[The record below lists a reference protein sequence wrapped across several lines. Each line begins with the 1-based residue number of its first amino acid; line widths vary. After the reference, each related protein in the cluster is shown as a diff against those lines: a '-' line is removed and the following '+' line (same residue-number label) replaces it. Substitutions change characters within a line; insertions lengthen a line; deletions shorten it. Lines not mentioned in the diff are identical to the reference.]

1 MVRIKSTLGFR
12 KDAGLLSL
20 ALLCLA
26 PFCFASQ
33 AAKADKVT
41 STLMVGSSRIDVTIN
56 TDDAPLSQAD
66 VMKWVQ
72 NAAESVTAYYGH
84 FPVPHLT
91 LRVIAFDGDGA
102 KHGTTWGRDGGLIR
116 IFAGSKT
123 SASDFADDW
132 MLTHEMIHLAFPSM
146 MGDEHHWIEEGISV
160 YVEPIARIRAGHWT
174 ALQMWR
180 DLVRDM
186 PKGEPQPGDE
196 GLDHTHTWGRTYW
209 GGALFCFVAD
219 VEIRKQTKNKKGLED
234 ALRGILN
241 AGGNIN
247 EDWPIEKAFQT
258 GDQAVGLDVLE
269 KLYSEWKDK
278 PVQVDLAAMW
288 KELGVESTGNSVQ
301 LKNDAPLSPIRQAIE
316 AGSPNARAGA
326 NAAAKGNATD
336 KTISEPEAN
345 AANGLTAA
353 ARPVAVFAGRT
364 PRSN

>member
-1 MVRIKSTLGFR
+1 MSRMASTF
-12 KDAGLLSL
+12 GLSTRVFFVLL
-20 ALLCLA
+20 PLLCAA
-26 PFCFASQ
+26 PALPSPHST
-33 AAKADKVT
+33 KADNVI

-56 TDDAPLSQAD
+56 TEDAPLSQSD
-66 VMKWVQ
+66 VMKWVK
-72 NAAESVTAYYGH
+72 NAAESVTVYYGH

-91 LRVIAFDGDGA
+91 LRVIAFDGEGI

-123 SASDFADDW
+123 APSDFADDW

-146 MGDEHHWIEEGISV
+146 MGDEHHWVEEGISV

-174 ALQMWR
+174 AQQMWQ

-186 PKGEPQPGDE
+186 PKGQPQPGDE

-219 VEIRKQTKNKKGLED
+219 VKIRKQTKNKKGLED
-234 ALRGILN
+234 ALRGILD

-247 EDWPIEKAFQT
+247 EDWPIDKALKA

-278 PVQVDLAAMW
+278 PVQVDLPVMW
-288 KELGVESTGNSVQ
+288 KELGVESTGDTVQ
-301 LKNDAPLSPIRQAIE
+301 LKNDTSMSAIRQAIE
-316 AGSPNARAGA
+316 AGTLSARIGA
-326 NAAAKGNATD
+326 NATDRNATD
-336 KTISEPEAN
+336 ETTREPETN
-345 AANGLTAA
+345 ATNSSSTAA
-353 ARPVAVFAGRT
+353 HPLAVFAGRT
-364 PRSN
+364 PRLR

>member
-1 MVRIKSTLGFR
+1 MVRMESILGFR
-12 KDAGLLSL
+12 NGFGKNSHKRACLILVLLVL
-20 ALLCLA
+20 
-26 PFCFASQ
+26 PFCS
-33 AAKADKVT
+33 AKAADVT
-41 STLMVGSSRIDVTIN
+41 STVMIGGSRIDVTID
-56 TDDAPLSQAD
+56 TSEAPLSQTD
-66 VMKWVQ
+66 VMQWVK
-72 NAAESVTAYYGH
+72 NAAESVATYYGR

-91 LRVIAFDGDGA
+91 LRVVSFDGSGVR
-102 KHGTTWGRDGGLIR
+102 HGTTWGKDGGLIR

-174 ALQMWR
+174 ALKMWH

-186 PKGEPQPGDE
+186 PKGEPKAGDE

-234 ALRGILN
+234 ALRGVLD
-241 AGGNIN
+241 AGGDIRD
-247 EDWPIEKAFQT
+247 DWDIEKALKI

-278 PVQVDLAAMW
+278 PVQVDLQAMW
-288 KELGVESTGNSVQ
+288 KELGVEVGADGATVTLN
-301 LKNDAPLSPIRQAIE
+301 NDAPSAPIRRAIE
-316 AGSPNARAGA
+316 MGTPGAKSGDNAPTGAGA
-326 NAAAKGNATD
+326 AKKD
-336 KTISEPEAN
+336 SSSAN
-345 AANGLTAA
+345 
-353 ARPVAVFAGRT
+353 RPLAVFAGRT
-364 PRSN
+364 ARSK